1 MRLSLPLLSL
11 LLLACGLADA
21 RPATF
26 GKRSQNATLAE
37 IIAKRQTNRQNIAL
51 RAHVKDTI
59 KRVQTGLKEKAVDS
73 RAASPDLSS
82 ATASVEERSHKA
94 DGTRLLLPRDSQTP
108 ARKRDLQAQTGSE
121 TTKRSLQADGTR
133 LLLPRDSQTP
143 ARKRDLQ
150 AQTGSETT
158 KRSLQADGTR
168 LLLPRDSQTP
178 TRRDL
183 PAKEGVKKRSTFEIQ
198 DEQLV
203 QETDEIVYVGG
214 YPRCPASVGRKT
226 GYAHYAGWKLAGD
239 DLSGGL
245 PVSPESAC
253 IETCNAYGGACSGVY
268 FDHSIKKCF
277 LKGTHTG
284 AWTFEQEE
292 DNDGVDLVGGCSLWS
307 AVVPAEM
314 DESCCVA

>member
-11 LLLACGLADA
+11 LLLACGLVDA

-26 GKRSQNATLAE
+26 GKRSHNATLAE

-82 ATASVEERSHKA
+82 ATTTHVEERALKA
-94 DGTRLLLPRDSQTP
+94 DGTRLLLPRDSVVP
-108 ARKRDLQAQTGSE
+108 GRRDLHAQTGSK

-133 LLLPRDSQTP
+133 LLLPRDSVVP
-143 ARKRDLQ
+143 ARRDLH
-150 AQTGSETT
+150 AQTGSKTT

-168 LLLPRDSQTP
+168 LLLPRDSVVP
-178 TRRDL
+178 VRRDL
-183 PAKEGVKKRSTFEIQ
+183 PAKEGVTKRSTFEIQ

-203 QETDEIVYVGG
+203 EETDETVYVGG

-253 IETCNAYGGACSGVY
+253 IDTCNAYGGACSGVY
-268 FDHSIKKCF
+268 FDHSAKKCF

-284 AWTFEQEE
+284 AWTFEEEE
-292 DNDGVDLVGGCSLWS
+292 DNDGVDLVGGCALWS
-307 AVVPAEM
+307 AVVPSEM